1 MGGGIAWRT
10 TIEELVTDELRSF
23 DMLLLSLLLDVVGE
37 EEGAQD
43 SKHDE
48 ELQRNDEPKLLTCR
62 GQSSEAIA
70 IEAEGSYEE
79 IGFWRLSRHRG
90 DERVRMIISSDE
102 SASSKDRANG

>member
-1 MGGGIAWRT
+1 
-10 TIEELVTDELRSF
+10 
-23 DMLLLSLLLDVVGE
+23 MLLLSLLLDIVGE

-43 SKHDE
+43 SKHNE
-48 ELQRNDEPKLLTCR
+48 ELVLLDVHYFQLQHNDEPKLLACR

-79 IGFWRLSRHRG
+79 IGFWGLSRHRV

-102 SASSKDRANG
+102 SGSDKDRANE

>member
-1 MGGGIAWRT
+1 
-10 TIEELVTDELRSF
+10 
-23 DMLLLSLLLDVVGE
+23 MLLLSLLLDIVRE

-43 SKHDE
+43 SKHNE
-48 ELQRNDEPKLLTCR
+48 ELQRNDEPKLLACW

-79 IGFWRLSRHRG
+79 IGFWGLSRHRV

-102 SASSKDRANG
+102 SGSDKDRANE

>member
-1 MGGGIAWRT
+1 MKRWSVIGRRYRLA
-10 TIEELVTDELRSF
+10 
-23 DMLLLSLLLDVVGE
+23 LLSLLLDGVGE

-43 SKHDE
+43 SKHNE
-48 ELQRNDEPKLLTCR
+48 ELQRNDEPKLLACW

-79 IGFWRLSRHRG
+79 IGFWGLSRHRV

-102 SASSKDRANG
+102 SGSDKDRVNE

>member
-1 MGGGIAWRT
+1 
-10 TIEELVTDELRSF
+10 
-23 DMLLLSLLLDVVGE
+23 MLLLGLLLDVVRE

-43 SKHDE
+43 SKHNE

-79 IGFWRLSRHRG
+79 IGFWGLSRHRV

-102 SASSKDRANG
+102 SGSSKDRANG

>member
-1 MGGGIAWRT
+1 MGDGIAWRT
-10 TIEELVTDELRSF
+10 TIEELVTDELGSL
-23 DMLLLSLLLDVVGE
+23 DMLLLSLLLDVVRE

-48 ELQRNDEPKLLTCR
+48 ELQRNDEPKLLACR

-79 IGFWRLSRHRG
+79 IGFWRLSRHRV
-90 DERVRMIISSDE
+90 DEGM
-102 SASSKDRANG
+102 